1 MYKIFIRPLL
11 FLLTPESAHNLV
23 LNLFSKTGFL
33 IPFIKF
39 LYSPENSEKF
49 TLNSL
54 TFRNKAGLSAG
65 FDKNGSALRLWDAIG
80 FSHAEIGTVTPLP
93 QPGNPKPRVFRLK
106 KDKALINR
114 LGFNNLGADEVKKNI
129 AAARKHLSSDFII
142 GVNIGKNKD
151 TSIEEAVNDYKICFE
166 KLYDVADYFTL
177 NISSPNTEGLRTL
190 QEDHRLSE
198 LLSEI
203 QDLNRIISGKKN
215 ETMKTVFLKISP
227 DIDKLSVESVYENVI
242 RHSID
247 GIIATNTT
255 VGRPDMKSNSD
266 EQGGL
271 SGKPLK
277 PLSNEILKLFYDM
290 KKAGTGII
298 PVLIGCGGI
307 FTSDDMKDKL
317 KCGASLV
324 QIYTG
329 LIYEGP
335 FLLKKILN

>member
-1 MYKIFIRPLL
+1 MYKILIRPLL
-11 FLLTPESAHNLV
+11 FLFSPESAHNLV
-23 LNLFSKTGFL
+23 LNFFSKAGFL

-49 TLNSL
+49 TLNNL

-65 FDKNGSALRLWDAIG
+65 FDKNGTALRLWDAIG

-93 QPGNPKPRVFRLK
+93 QQGNPKPRLFRLT

-114 LGFNNLGADEVKKNI
+114 LGFNNLGADQVFKNI
-129 AAARKHLSSDFII
+129 TETKKHLSSDFII

-151 TSIEEAVNDYKICFE
+151 TSIENAVNDYIICFE
-166 KLYDVADYFTL
+166 KLYDAADYFTL

-198 LLSEI
+198 LLGNI
-203 QDLNRIISGKKN
+203 QSLNRIFSDKKKVN
-215 ETMKTVFLKISP
+215 MKTVFLKISP
-227 DIDKLSVESVYENVI
+227 DIDKLSAESVYENVI
-242 RHSID
+242 RHNID

-255 VGRPDMKSNSD
+255 IGRPDLKSISV

-277 PLSNEILKLFYDM
+277 QLSNEILKLFYDI
-290 KKAGTGII
+290 KNAGNGIK

-307 FTSDDMKDKL
+307 FSKDDMNDKI

-335 FLLKKILN
+335 SLLKKILN

>member
-1 MYKIFIRPLL
+1 M
-11 FLLTPESAHNLV
+11 N
-23 LNLFSKTGFL
+23 N
-33 IPFIKF
+33 
-39 LYSPENSEKF
+39 
-49 TLNSL
+49 L

-93 QPGNPKPRVFRLK
+93 QPGNTKPRVFRLK

-114 LGFNNLGADEVKKNI
+114 LGFNNLGADAVKKNI
-129 AAARKHLSSDFII
+129 SAARKYLSSDFII

-151 TSIEEAVNDYKICFE
+151 TSIEDAVIDYKICFE

-190 QEDHRLSE
+190 QEDDKLSK
-198 LLSEI
+198 LLGEI
-203 QDLNRIISGKKN
+203 QDLNRELSDKKKAA
-215 ETMKTVFLKISP
+215 MKTVLLKISP
-227 DIDKLSVESVYENVI
+227 DIDKLSADSLYRNVI

-255 VGRPDMKSNSD
+255 LSRPDMKSNSD

-277 PLSNEILKLFYDM
+277 PLSDEILKLFDEM
-290 KKAGTGII
+290 KKDSTGIK

-307 FTSDDMKDKL
+307 MSSDDMKDKI
-317 KCGASLV
+317 KYGASLI

-335 FLLKKILN
+335 SLLKKILN

>member
-1 MYKIFIRPLL
+1 MYKILIRPLL
-11 FLLTPESAHNLV
+11 FLLSPESAHNLV
-23 LNLFSKTGFL
+23 LNFFSKSGFL
-33 IPFIKF
+33 IPFVKL

-49 TLNSL
+49 TINNL

-93 QPGNPKPRVFRLK
+93 QQGNPKPRLFRLK

-114 LGFNNLGADEVKKNI
+114 LGFNNLGADHVFKNI
-129 AAARKHLSSDFII
+129 TEAKKYLSSDFIV
-142 GVNIGKNKD
+142 GVNIGKNKN
-151 TSIEEAVNDYKICFE
+151 TSIEDAVNDYSICFE
-166 KLYDVADYFTL
+166 KLYDAADYFTL
-177 NISSPNTEGLRTL
+177 NVSSPNTEGLRTL

-198 LLSEI
+198 LLGKI
-203 QDLNRIISGKKN
+203 QSLNRMISDKKKVN
-215 ETMKTVFLKISP
+215 MKTVFLKISP
-227 DIDKLSVESVYENVI
+227 DIDKLSADSVYENVI
-242 RHSID
+242 RHNID

-255 VGRPDMKSNSD
+255 IGRPDLKLFSN

-277 PLSNEILKLFYDM
+277 LLSDKVLKLFNDM
-290 KKAGTGII
+290 NDNRTGVK

-307 FTSDDMKDKL
+307 FNSDDMKDKL
-317 KCGASLV
+317 KFGASLV
-324 QIYTG
+324 QVYTG

-335 FLLKKILN
+335 SLIKKILN